1 MNSLLI
7 EKQTGGY
14 FKFTLNEDTANAIT
28 SIQNDL
34 LAVGNQLHFKTGNGA
49 NIIKEQFIYPE
60 DVTIIAGGTF
70 TFTTVAQ
77 VWNKLIEIDYFAW
90 LGGGGDGVNRFDELL
105 DTFQYNGNA
114 GKAVIVDNS
123 ETQLIPTV
131 LYNKRLFTQLEDTPS
146 DLVPDKMVVVNPAG
160 TALILQDQPEPPEQ
174 YLNSVGY
181 FDYED
186 FTTSVVPLSATNG
199 VAKKLTNDTEG
210 VNTSTDQNP
219 YGVSFVWDFINNQ
232 FNFSELTIGDTIDVR
247 IHIAVTTT
255 TSNQKVEIKSRFGI
269 GSASQFETV
278 IYDNVF
284 KSSGVHEISF
294 VAPFYLG
301 SLDIINSPAELYL
314 TTDANATIRVYGWYV
329 RILRKNINII
339 TVDYEVPDATTLIKG
354 IVRLGGDLS
363 GTANNP
369 TVPELVNKVPKSTN
383 INTSSPLF
391 GGGNLNGDL
400 TLGIQQANSVVP
412 GFLTAAD
419 WSRFNLAHNEMIVS
433 AAVTGTTT
441 KTLSLNQ
448 HDGGTITATW
458 DDNDTAITL
467 GTPNGLSLASQV
479 LSLGLSSGSANGAL
493 SSTDWTTFNN
503 KQNYLSGSGI
513 VKSTSGVIS
522 YLTDNSDNWNTAYND
537 KINSASVTGTT
548 TKTLTLTQQDGSTIT
563 ADWTD
568 NNDDSV
574 TSVFG
579 RTGDVIAVNGD
590 YTTSLVTEG
599 SNLYYTEA
607 RVSANA
613 DVSANTAKRHDAA
626 TIGTANGLSLSGQ
639 EFSLGLSSGSTTG
652 ALSSTDWTTFNNKVP
667 SSRTITINGESYDL
681 SANRSWT
688 IDGGVTSVFGR
699 TGDVIAVSG
708 DYTTSLVTEGSNL
721 YFTNA
726 RSRSAISLT
735 TTGTSGSAT
744 YDSATGV
751 LNIPNYE
758 GGITLGTP
766 NGLSL
771 SGQELSLGLS
781 SGSANGALSST
792 DWTTFNSKQP
802 ALNGTGFVKIS
813 GTTISY
819 DNNIYALDSVVVKL
833 TGNQTIAGEK
843 TFSNALAG
851 TSAIFSSTVQA
862 SAFRLTGMT
871 AGSGALYWS
880 SDKVTL
886 ANYNTNGIVDIE
898 ALGGS
903 SIATF
908 GAFIDLKRTVFVNS
922 NLYAI
927 GLVSE
932 GTPANTL
939 SYLSGSGAIFIK
951 NSSNQTAY
959 AFQMN
964 TSSGLDLWST
974 NSEGTSTR
982 RMTLDSS
989 GNVGIGT
996 DFPGT
1001 KLDVRGNINIG
1012 NASDTVTNSFA
1023 IQSNKAIFSIAAN
1036 GGTNAAGTTIT
1047 YTWGAGG
1054 QGPLIFNRS
1063 LGVETMRLGA
1073 DGNVGIGTTSPASR
1087 LNVSGDNITVS
1098 AGFGLAWSGDTSRIM
1113 TPEDNVSGAL
1123 IQTPGIIRFNAGSSE
1138 KMRITSSGNVGIGTA
1153 IPLAKLQIVT
1163 DAVGSRQNMS
1173 NISRTTGN
1181 WVRFTNPQYSVDS
1194 SMGLLLRVFP
1204 DSDSRQG
1211 AGIIASGGTNN
1222 GDTDLDL
1229 FVSTGS
1235 TSSTSYSALKIK
1247 SDGNVGIGTP
1257 SPLNKLHVDNGGIR
1271 LSDATNANFRGITF
1285 GANSTDS
1292 TEYAYIKYTP
1302 STGEMRHW
1310 ANPSGFGGFTSFY
1323 SNATE
1328 AMRITSGG
1336 NVGIGTSNADARLR
1350 VSGTYN
1356 GTQAIF
1362 ANVDGRGLEIAT
1374 SLTAGTNEAGSV
1386 LNARGAGSGT
1396 MIFQNDGTE
1405 RMRITSGGNVLL
1417 GTTDTGFNARQL
1429 IRFEASGASTRGLAI
1444 WNGGG
1449 DGSVYVAF
1457 ANSGGGFTGTITQNS
1472 TGVSYNTTSDYRL
1485 KEDLKSIKGLE
1496 LISKIK
1502 VYDFKWKNENSRMDG
1517 VIAHE
1522 LQEVVPYAVSGEKDA
1537 KEFQQVDYSKLVP
1550 ILVQAI
1556 QELKAEIEILKN
1568 K

>member
-131 LYNKRLFTQLEDTPS
+131 LYNKRLFTELEDTPS
-146 DLVPDKMVVVNPAG
+146 DLVPDKMVVVNSAG
-160 TALILQDQPEPPEQ
+160 NRLILQDQPEPPEQ

-247 IHIAVTTT
+247 IHIRVTTT

-369 TVPELVNKVPKSTN
+369 TVPELANKVPKSTN

-467 GTPNGLSLASQV
+467 GTPNGLSLVSQV

-579 RTGDVIAVNGD
+579 RTGDVIAVSGD

-626 TIGTANGLSLSGQ
+626 TIGTGNGLSLSGQ
-639 EFSLGLSSGSTTG
+639 EFNLGLSSGSTTG
-652 ALSSTDWTTFNNKVP
+652 ALSSTDWNTFNNKVP

-699 TGDVIAVSG
+699 TGDVVAVSG

-744 YDSATGV
+744 YDSVTGV

-781 SGSANGALSST
+781 SGSTNGALSST

-833 TGNQTIAGEK
+833 TGSQTIAGEK
-843 TFSNALAG
+843 TFSEILRGTIFQLQPNNTVGSNPNYIGQQMATNDNWKIYGNSIALDRGELVFELGDNTA
-851 TSAIFSSTVQA
+851 A
-862 SAFRLTGMT
+862 SAVNGQRFRFHYENSSGGTAKSPFILDYNDAVFDANVTATSFRLTGMT

-880 SDKVTL
+880 SDRVTL
-886 ANYNTNGIVDIE
+886 ANCNTNGVVDIE

-922 NLYAI
+922 NLWAQSIISRGNPSDSYDGSTYGATPT
-927 GLVSE
+927 LVMSV
-932 GTPANTL
+932 P
-939 SYLSGSGAIFIK
+939 
-951 NSSNQTAY
+951 QTTSDKRSY

-964 TSSGLDLWST
+964 TSSGLDLWYS
-974 NSEGTSTR
+974 
-982 RMTLDSS
+982 
-989 GNVGIGT
+989 
-996 DFPGT
+996 
-1001 KLDVRGNINIG
+1001 
-1012 NASDTVTNSFA
+1012 
-1023 IQSNKAIFSIAAN
+1023 
-1036 GGTNAAGTTIT
+1036 NAAGVSS
-1047 YTWGAGG
+1047 
-1054 QGPLIFNRS
+1054 R
-1063 LGVETMRLGA
+1063 RLTVSSN
-1073 DGNVGIGTTSPASR
+1073 GNVGIGTTSPRVALEVAST
-1087 LNVSGDNITVS
+1087 NTGFYGGTGMYVS
-1098 AGFGLAWSGDTSRIM
+1098 AASGSSDYIALGQYSHLIGGGGTS
-1113 TPEDNVSGAL
+1113 NAAL
-1123 IQTPGIIRFNAGSSE
+1123 INNGSGFLSIHTNASE
-1138 KMRITSSGNVGIGTA
+1138 RMRITSSG
-1153 IPLAKLQIVT
+1153 
-1163 DAVGSRQNMS
+1163 D
-1173 NISRTTGN
+1173 
-1181 WVRFTNPQYSVDS
+1181 
-1194 SMGLLLRVFP
+1194 
-1204 DSDSRQG
+1204 
-1211 AGIIASGGTNN
+1211 
-1222 GDTDLDL
+1222 
-1229 FVSTGS
+1229 
-1235 TSSTSYSALKIK
+1235 
-1247 SDGNVGIGTP
+1247 
-1257 SPLNKLHVDNGGIR
+1257 
-1271 LSDATNANFRGITF
+1271 
-1285 GANSTDS
+1285 
-1292 TEYAYIKYTP
+1292 
-1302 STGEMRHW
+1302 
-1310 ANPSGFGGFTSFY
+1310 
-1323 SNATE
+1323 
-1328 AMRITSGG
+1328 
-1336 NVGIGTSNADARLR
+1336 VGIGTSSPSGGPNQRVLQVDAPQFSRILSTSQGVIVVTTANAISNLGA
-1350 VSGTYN
+1350 VGT
-1356 GTQAIF
+1356 
-1362 ANVDGRGLEIAT
+1362 T
-1374 SLTAGTNEAGSV
+1374 SNHPFLFVTN
-1386 LNARGAGSGT
+1386 
-1396 MIFQNDGTE
+1396 DTE
-1405 RMRITSGGNVLL
+1405 RMRITSGGNVVVNNL
-1417 GTTDTGFNARQL
+1417 GTGLVYSNAGALTSTNPSDERLKDDITDLQYGLNEILQL
-1429 IRFEASGASTRGLAI
+1429 RP
-1444 WNGGG
+1444 
-1449 DGSVYVAF
+1449 
-1457 ANSGGGFTGTITQNS
+1457 
-1472 TGVSYNTTSDYRL
+1472 VSYN
-1485 KEDLKSIKGLE
+1485 
-1496 LISKIK
+1496 
-1502 VYDFKWKNENSRMDG
+1502 WKNDTINQG
-1517 VIAHE
+1517 KQFGFIA
-1522 LQEVVPYAVSGEKDA
+1522 QEVQEIMPELV
-1537 KEFQQVDYSKLVP
+1537 KEFETKDGDEEVIRLGLDKE
-1550 ILVQAI
+1550 AI
-1556 QELKAEIEILKN
+1556 FVAMVNAIKELKAEIEILKN

>member
-186 FTTSVVPLSATNG
+186 FTTSVVPLSATSG

-467 GTPNGLSLASQV
+467 GTPNGLSLVSQV

-579 RTGDVIAVNGD
+579 RTGDVIAVSGD

-626 TIGTANGLSLSGQ
+626 TIGTGNGLSLSGQ

-652 ALSSTDWTTFNNKVP
+652 ALSSTDWNTFNNKVP

-699 TGDVIAVSG
+699 TGDVVAVSG

-792 DWTTFNSKQP
+792 DWTTFNNKQN

-819 DNNIYALDSVVVKL
+819 DNSTYALDSVVVKL

-880 SDKVTL
+880 SDRVTL
-886 ANYNTNGIVDIE
+886 ANYNTNGTVHIE

-903 SIATF
+903 SIASF
-908 GAFIDLKRTVFVNS
+908 GGFIDLKRTVFCES
-922 NLYAI
+922 SLWATSI
-927 GLVSE
+927 ISR
-932 GTPANTL
+932 GTPSD
-939 SYLSGSGAIFIK
+939 SYD
-951 NSSNQTAY
+951 SSNYGASPTLVMSVPQTTSDKRSY

-964 TSSGLDLWST
+964 TSSGLDLWHS
-974 NSEGTSTR
+974 
-982 RMTLDSS
+982 
-989 GNVGIGT
+989 
-996 DFPGT
+996 
-1001 KLDVRGNINIG
+1001 
-1012 NASDTVTNSFA
+1012 
-1023 IQSNKAIFSIAAN
+1023 
-1036 GGTNAAGTTIT
+1036 NAAGVSS
-1047 YTWGAGG
+1047 
-1054 QGPLIFNRS
+1054 R
-1063 LGVETMRLGA
+1063 RLTVSSG
-1073 DGNVGIGTTSPASR
+1073 GNVGIGTTSPTDGK
-1087 LNVSGDNITVS
+1087 LQV
-1098 AGFGLAWSGDTSRIM
+1098 
-1113 TPEDNVSGAL
+1113 
-1123 IQTPGIIRFNAGSSE
+1123 AGSSQLGNTIAQTFFGVGAAAT
-1138 KMRITSSGNVGIGTA
+1138 KVTSNGAYAIG
-1153 IPLAKLQIVT
+1153 V
-1163 DAVGSRQNMS
+1163 DAA
-1173 NISRTTGN
+1173 
-1181 WVRFTNPQYSVDS
+1181 D
-1194 SMGLLLRVFP
+1194 
-1204 DSDSRQG
+1204 
-1211 AGIIASGGTNN
+1211 
-1222 GDTDLDL
+1222 
-1229 FVSTGS
+1229 GS
-1235 TSSTSYSALKIK
+1235 TE
-1247 SDGNVGIGTP
+1247 
-1257 SPLNKLHVDNGGIR
+1257 R
-1271 LSDATNANFRGITF
+1271 
-1285 GANSTDS
+1285 
-1292 TEYAYIKYTP
+1292 
-1302 STGEMRHW
+1302 
-1310 ANPSGFGGFTSFY
+1310 
-1323 SNATE
+1323 
-1328 AMRITSGG
+1328 MRITSGG
-1336 NVGIGTSNADARLR
+1336 NVGIGT
-1350 VSGTYN
+1350 
-1356 GTQAIF
+1356 
-1362 ANVDGRGLEIAT
+1362 T
-1374 SLTAGTNEAGSV
+1374 SPSYLLTVGQAGTTADSYIQIASTSTGTGNLFFGDATGGGTASY
-1386 LNARGAGSGT
+1386 SGYIQYQHGVDSMVFGT
-1396 MIFQNDGTE
+1396 SNTE
-1405 RMRITSGGNVLL
+1405 RMRITSGGDKIMLGSVSNVTFTNDGVQMNFGRNGTNYIQAL
-1417 GTTDTGFNARQL
+1417 GGTSSE
-1429 IRFEASGASTRGLAI
+1429 IRIISNTNGVVLS
-1444 WNGGG
+1444 NGGTSW
-1449 DGSVYVAF
+1449 GSL
-1457 ANSGGGFTGTITQNS
+1457 
-1472 TGVSYNTTSDYRL
+1472 SDEKTKDIIEPIDNAIDKICTLRAIIGKYKTDEEDKRRL
-1485 KEDLKSIKGLE
+1485 F
-1496 LISKIK
+1496 LIAQD
-1502 VYDFKWKNENSRMDG
+1502 VE
-1517 VIAHE
+1517 
-1522 LQEVVPYAVSGEKDA
+1522 
-1537 KEFQQVDYSKLVP
+1537 KEFPEAVFTIQNTDETENLGLNYQDLIPVLVK
-1550 ILVQAI
+1550 AI

>member
-131 LYNKRLFTQLEDTPS
+131 LYNKRLFTELEDTPS
-146 DLVPDKMVVVNPAG
+146 DLVPDKMVVVNSAG

-186 FTTSVVPLSATNG
+186 FTTSVVPLSATSG

-255 TSNQKVEIKSRFGI
+255 TSNQKVQIKSLFGI

-284 KSSGVHEISF
+284 KSSGTHEISF

-467 GTPNGLSLASQV
+467 GTPNGLSLVSQV
-479 LSLGLSSGSANGAL
+479 LSLGLSSSSANGAL
-493 SSTDWTTFNN
+493 SSTDWNTFNN

-579 RTGDVIAVNGD
+579 RTGDVIAVSGD

-626 TIGTANGLSLSGQ
+626 TIGTGNGLSLSGQ

-652 ALSSTDWTTFNNKVP
+652 ALSSTDWNTFNNKVP

-699 TGDVIAVSG
+699 TGDVVAVSG

-781 SGSANGALSST
+781 SGSTNGALSST
-792 DWTTFNSKQP
+792 DWTTFNNKQP

-871 AGSGALYWS
+871 TGSGALYWS
-880 SDKVTL
+880 SDRVTL
-886 ANYNTNGIVDIE
+886 ANYNTNGTVHIE

-903 SIATF
+903 SIASF
-908 GAFIDLKRTVFVNS
+908 GFFIDLKRTVFCES
-922 NLYAI
+922 SLWATSI
-927 GLVSE
+927 ISR
-932 GTPANTL
+932 GTPSD
-939 SYLSGSGAIFIK
+939 SYD
-951 NSSNQTAY
+951 SSNYGASPTLVMSVPQTTSDKRSY

-964 TSSGLDLWST
+964 TSSGLDLWHS
-974 NSEGTSTR
+974 NEAGVSSR
-982 RMTLDSS
+982 RLTVSS
-989 GNVGIGT
+989 NGNVGIGIVS
-996 DFPGT
+996 PSS
-1001 KLDVRGNINIG
+1001 KLAVTGVITCNLHSDLVGWGASRIFIDQPNS
-1012 NASDTVTNSFA
+1012 NASRIAFVGANTSTYGELDFVQAS
-1023 IQSNKAIFSIAAN
+1023 SNGSLYRSAMR
-1036 GGTNAAGTTIT
+1036 IT
-1047 YTWGAGG
+1047 SG
-1054 QGPLIFNRS
+1054 
-1063 LGVETMRLGA
+1063 
-1073 DGNVGIGTTSPASR
+1073 GNVGIGTTSPSERLSIAGNVELLSGVNRYLKIGSASNYYYNLQSVGDDFQILEAGTTPR
-1087 LNVSGDNITVS
+1087 LTIKYPN
-1098 AGFGLAWSGDTSRIM
+1098 
-1113 TPEDNVSGAL
+1113 
-1123 IQTPGIIRFNAGSSE
+1123 
-1138 KMRITSSGNVGIGTA
+1138 GNVGIGTTS
-1153 IPLAKLQIVT
+1153 PSVKLDVHSVIR
-1163 DAVGSRQNMS
+1163 A
-1173 NISRTTGN
+1173 
-1181 WVRFTNPQYSVDS
+1181 TN
-1194 SMGLLLRVFP
+1194 
-1204 DSDSRQG
+1204 
-1211 AGIIASGGTNN
+1211 
-1222 GDTDLDL
+1222 
-1229 FVSTGS
+1229 
-1235 TSSTSYSALKIK
+1235 TSSAVFSSATLELYSYNGTSVSAGTSLFSTNSNFNYGTII
-1247 SDGNVGIGTP
+1247 SNQTNLYGVRDGGIRIATGIAPIVFSNGNADIDFATERMRITSGGNVGIGTS

-1292 TEYAYIKYTP
+1292 TEYAYIKYSP

-1328 AMRITSGG
+1328 SMRITSGG
-1336 NVGIGTSNADARLR
+1336 RVFINTTTGVGEDLFSIAFNSSTALN
-1350 VSGTYN
+1350 
-1356 GTQAIF
+1356 QAI
-1362 ANVDGRGLEIAT
+1362 NIKD
-1374 SLTAGTNEAGSV
+1374 TNAS
-1386 LNARGAGSGT
+1386 
-1396 MIFQNDGTE
+1396 
-1405 RMRITSGGNVLL
+1405 
-1417 GTTDTGFNARQL
+1417 
-1429 IRFEASGASTRGLAI
+1429 ASGAAYIVFRKSDDGGIGSITRI
-1444 WNGGG
+1444 
-1449 DGSVYVAF
+1449 
-1457 ANSGGGFTGTITQNS
+1457 GTTS
-1472 TGVSYNTTSDYRL
+1472 AVSYNTTSDYRL
-1485 KEDLKSIKGLE
+1485 KEDFKQIKGLD
-1496 LISKIK
+1496 LVSKIK
-1502 VYDFKWKNENSRMDG
+1502 VYDFKWKDNDARMDG

-1522 LQEVVPYAVSGEKDA
+1522 LQEVVPYAVTGEKDA
-1537 KEFQQVDYSKLVP
+1537 EQMQSVDYSKLVP

-1556 QELKAEIEILKN
+1556 QELKAEIEILKT

>member
-1 MNSLLI
+1 MANQLLI

-14 FKFTLNEDTANAIT
+14 FKFTLNNDSANAIT

-34 LAVGNQLHFKTGNGA
+34 LAVGSQLHFKTGNGA

-60 DVTIIAGGTF
+60 DVTIISGGVF
-70 TFTTVAQ
+70 TFTTVAG
-77 VWNKLIEIDYFAW
+77 VWDKLIEIDYFAW
-90 LGGGGDGVNRFDELL
+90 LGGGGDGVDRFDDLL

-114 GKAVIVDNS
+114 GKVAVVDNA
-123 ETQLIPTV
+123 ETKLVPIT
-131 LYNKRLFTQLEDTPS
+131 LYNKRLFTELEDTPS

-247 IHIAVTTT
+247 IHITVTTT

-284 KSSGVHEISF
+284 KSSGTHEISF

-354 IVRLGGDLS
+354 ILRLGGDLS

-369 TVPELVNKVPKSTN
+369 TVPELANKVPNSRV
-383 INTSSPLF
+383 INTTSPLL
-391 GGGNLNGDL
+391 GGGNLGSDL
-400 TLGIQQANSVVP
+400 TLSMQQANSVLS
-412 GFLTAAD
+412 GFL
-419 WSRFNLAHNEMIVS
+419 SF
-433 AAVTGTTT
+433 G
-441 KTLSLNQ
+441 
-448 HDGGTITATW
+448 
-458 DDNDTAITL
+458 
-467 GTPNGLSLASQV
+467 
-479 LSLGLSSGSANGAL
+479 
-493 SSTDWTTFNN
+493 DWTTFNN

-537 KINSASVTGTT
+537 KINTASVTGTT

-579 RTGDVIAVNGD
+579 RTGDVIAVSGD

-639 EFSLGLSSGSTTG
+639 ELSLGLSSGSTTG

-699 TGDVIAVSG
+699 TGDVVAVSG

-792 DWTTFNSKQP
+792 DWTTFNNKQP
-802 ALNGTGFVKIS
+802 ALNGTGFVKVT
-813 GTTISY
+813 GTTVSY
-819 DNNIYALDSVVVKL
+819 DNSTYVPTSRTININ
-833 TGNQTIAGEK
+833 GNEFDLSANRAWSIPTHNAVSIGSANGLSITSDGQVL
-843 TFSNALAG
+843 SLALASAGSIGALSASDWMTFNSKIGGSG
-851 TSAIFSSTVQA
+851 TANYLPKFTG
-862 SAFRLTGMT
+862 SAFLGN
-871 AGSGALYWS
+871 SQIF
-880 SDKVTL
+880 D
-886 ANYNTNGIVDIE
+886 NG
-898 ALGGS
+898 
-903 SIATF
+903 T
-908 GAFIDLKRTVFVNS
+908 
-922 NLYAI
+922 
-927 GLVSE
+927 
-932 GTPANTL
+932 
-939 SYLSGSGAIFIK
+939 
-951 NSSNQTAY
+951 
-959 AFQMN
+959 
-964 TSSGLDLWST
+964 
-974 NSEGTSTR
+974 
-982 RMTLDSS
+982 
-989 GNVGIGT
+989 NVGIGT
-996 DFPGT
+996 DSPGT

-1073 DGNVGIGTTSPASR
+1073 DGNVGIGTTTPATLLYVKGNS
-1087 LNVSGDNITVS
+1087 LYNGNITADNSSTTGGGVFTVRQNGVTS
-1098 AGFGLAWSGDTSRIM
+1098 GFMSTAGSVLGNTSR
-1113 TPEDNVSGAL
+1113 DLAL
-1123 IQTPGIIRFNAGSSE
+1123 FSE
-1138 KMRITSSGNVGIGTA
+1138 TGLNQVFFTNDTERLRITSGGNVGIGTTS
-1153 IPLAKLQIVT
+1153 PTEKFIV
-1163 DAVGSRQNMS
+1163 AGS
-1173 NISRTTGN
+1173 G
-1181 WVRFTNPQYSVDS
+1181 RFTGQ
-1194 SMGLLLRVFP
+1194 
-1204 DSDSRQG
+1204 
-1211 AGIIASGGTNN
+1211 ATN
-1222 GDTDLDL
+1222 
-1229 FVSTGS
+1229 FSTGS
-1235 TSSTSYSALKIK
+1235 RGVNIDITDASGLSRIYAVAGTGTAGDLALGT
-1247 SDGNVGIGTP
+1247 DGAE
-1257 SPLNKLHVDNGGIR
+1257 R
-1271 LSDATNANFRGITF
+1271 
-1285 GANSTDS
+1285 
-1292 TEYAYIKYTP
+1292 
-1302 STGEMRHW
+1302 
-1310 ANPSGFGGFTSFY
+1310 
-1323 SNATE
+1323 
-1328 AMRITSGG
+1328 MRITSGG
-1336 NVGIGTSNADARLR
+1336 NVGIGTTSPGYALDVNGIIRSTGLGGFAIGNTGGIPRIQLNNGNTFTFFAPAD
-1350 VSGTYN
+1350 
-1356 GTQAIF
+1356 
-1362 ANVDGRGLEIAT
+1362 
-1374 SLTAGTNEAGSV
+1374 
-1386 LNARGAGSGT
+1386 
-1396 MIFQNDGTE
+1396 
-1405 RMRITSGGNVLL
+1405 
-1417 GTTDTGFNARQL
+1417 
-1429 IRFEASGASTRGLAI
+1429 GLAPI
-1444 WNGGG
+1444 
-1449 DGSVYVAF
+1449 VASSF
-1457 ANSGGGFTGTITQNS
+1457 
-1472 TGVSYNTTSDYRL
+1472 NTSSDYRL
-1485 KEDLKSIKGLE
+1485 KEDLKSINGLD
-1496 LISKIK
+1496 LVSKIK
-1502 VYDFKWKNENSRMDG
+1502 VYDYKWKSDETRAYG
-1517 VIAHE
+1517 VLAHE
-1522 LQEVVPYAVSGEKDA
+1522 LQEVIPQAVNGEKDG
-1537 KEFQQVDYSKLVP
+1537 EQMQGVDYSKLVP

-1556 QELKAEIEILKN
+1556 QELKAEIETLKN